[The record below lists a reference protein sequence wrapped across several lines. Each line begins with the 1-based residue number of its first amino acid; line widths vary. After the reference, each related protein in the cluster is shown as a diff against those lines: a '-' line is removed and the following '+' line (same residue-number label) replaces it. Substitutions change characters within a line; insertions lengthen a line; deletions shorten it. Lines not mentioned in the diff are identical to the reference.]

1 MSHFEIPLQ
10 SLISKYYPNLSC
22 DIFYQLHVLYYS
34 EHFFLYLIYS
44 CVIFSIDATCANDRK
59 KSWLCVRFNPGKSP
73 LLHPS
78 ARPLS
83 DPWVEKKCWDNFL
96 KQKSHFTL
104 FLSEPYVLL
113 SDSSADHVRALCILS
128 DFCST
133 PRPILS
139 PVFFCPTTLISC
151 GNLIKREKKNIIVRR
166 SSKTNPHCW
175 PIILFRL
182 PVSAV
187 QRRGKK

>member
-34 EHFFLYLIYS
+34 EHFFLYPIYS
-44 CVIFSIDATCANDRK
+44 CVTFSFDATCANERK

-96 KQKSHFTL
+96 NSCLNHMFCCQIHLQKKA
-104 FLSEPYVLL
+104 PPPPPA
-113 SDSSADHVRALCILS
+113 SSLHQAPVRALCTLS

-139 PVFFCPTTLISC
+139 PVFFVTWLSTQ
-151 GNLIKREKKNIIVRR
+151 V
-166 SSKTNPHCW
+166 
-175 PIILFRL
+175 
-182 PVSAV
+182 
-187 QRRGKK
+187 